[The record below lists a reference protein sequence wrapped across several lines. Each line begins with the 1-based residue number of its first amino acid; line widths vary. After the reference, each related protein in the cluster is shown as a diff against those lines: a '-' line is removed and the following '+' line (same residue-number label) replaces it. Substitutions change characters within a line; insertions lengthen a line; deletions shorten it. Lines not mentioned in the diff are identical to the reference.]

1 MVDTLRNHN
10 DTRATPTGL
19 STTASVTLT
28 ASRNYTTELMDLEAR
43 APRSLFRQDRG
54 EASSDRIIGV
64 LRQVLATAELLERA
78 SALNS
83 PVAGRVQQ
91 LEVNTFGQV
100 VQTG

>member
-1 MVDTLRNHN
+1 
-10 DTRATPTGL
+10 
-19 STTASVTLT
+19 
-28 ASRNYTTELMDLEAR
+28 
-43 APRSLFRQDRG
+43 
-54 EASSDRIIGV
+54 
-64 LRQVLATAELLERA
+64 LERA